1 MEDSAG
7 LFIPNIPPQIN
18 SRYIIKK
25 ELGKGAYG
33 TVYFA
38 VDRVTGEEYTPFAD
52 LTA

>member
-1 MEDSAG
+1 M
-7 LFIPNIPPQIN
+7 PNIPPQIS

-38 VDRVTGEEYTPFAD
+38 VDKKTGEEYA
-52 LTA
+52 LSRARHE